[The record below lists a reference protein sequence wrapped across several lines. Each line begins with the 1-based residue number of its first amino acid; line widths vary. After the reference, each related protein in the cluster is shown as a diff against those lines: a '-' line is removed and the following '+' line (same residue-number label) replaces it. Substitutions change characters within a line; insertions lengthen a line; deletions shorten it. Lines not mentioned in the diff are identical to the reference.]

1 MSGIGGAIGGSV
13 VEILPGG
20 SEEPLPETLKRAG
33 ELAEAGRL
41 AEARRVCVEALG
53 RFPEQPLLLRLLG
66 ILAVRSGEI
75 ESAIELFERA
85 LRREGA
91 PPDCRTQLAQLYRQ
105 AGRLDE
111 AMAAGRL
118 AFAAQPRSPAP
129 AFALGLACTERGEL
143 DDAAQWFIRA
153 ISIDPEFAA
162 AHLEL
167 GHLLLLRGEFRA
179 GWSEAEW
186 RYRLPHTR
194 DALPKFSAPRW
205 NGMRLPRGKILLI
218 GDQGYGDTIQFA
230 RFIPR
235 VAERCREVIVGCSA
249 ELESL
254 IATVPGAGTR
264 VTRWEELPSFEM
276 QSPFSSLP
284 GILGV
289 ELATIPAET
298 PYMRADPAM
307 VRRWAERLGASLPP
321 GKLRVGVVWAGR
333 TAPPHNARRSMRWRD
348 LAPLAAIPGV
358 ALASLQ
364 KELLEVDRAAFAATP
379 GVADL
384 SPYLSTFSET
394 AGAIEAL
401 DLVVTIDTSVAHLA
415 GALGKPVWVLLPLVP
430 DWRWLLGRED
440 SPWYPT
446 MRLFRQSGSEGWG
459 GVMSRVAAELAAV
472 AGGARERLL
481 PGGGVR

>member
-1 MSGIGGAIGGSV
+1 M
-13 VEILPGG
+13 
-20 SEEPLPETLKRAG
+20 
-33 ELAEAGRL
+33 
-41 AEARRVCVEALG
+41 EALG

-66 ILAVRSGEI
+66 VLAVRGGEI

-118 AFAAQPRSPAP
+118 AFEAQPRSPAP
-129 AFALGLACTERGEL
+129 AFALALACVERGEL
-143 DDAAQWFIRA
+143 EDAAQWFIRA
-153 ISIDPEFAA
+153 ITIDPEFAA

-167 GHLLLLRGEFRA
+167 GHLLLRRGEFRA

-186 RYRLPHTR
+186 RYRLSHTR
-194 DALPKFSAPRW
+194 DALPKFAAPRW
-205 NGMRLPRGKILLI
+205 NGMRLPSGRILLI

-249 ELESL
+249 ELEAL
-254 IATVPGAGTR
+254 IATVPGAATR
-264 VTRWEELPSFEM
+264 VTRWEDLPSFEM

-298 PYMRADPAM
+298 PYLHTEPGIA
-307 VRRWAERLGASLPP
+307 RRWAERIATSLEP

-348 LAPLAAIPGV
+348 AAPLAAIPGV

-364 KELLEVDRAAFAATP
+364 KELPEADRASLAAAS
-379 GVADL
+379 GVADF
-384 SPYLSTFSET
+384 SPYLSNFSET
-394 AGAIEAL
+394 AAAIEGL
-401 DLVVTIDTSVAHLA
+401 DLVITIDTSVAHLA

-446 MRLFRQSGSEGWG
+446 MRLFRQSGPEGWG
-459 GVMSRVAAELAAV
+459 GVVSRVAAELGAV

-481 PGGGVR
+481 PGGGGR